1 MKKSIVL
8 IIACMLLGAVSAMA
22 QPQKVIAKDF
32 ERFYTIKVQDKFVV
46 KLTSSDKYAVRIVCD
61 ERIAAHV
68 QAYEKNGVL
77 NLILDEKGYTKEL
90 KKQLKQK
97 GAAQPTLEAEIFV
110 PEIKSLILT
119 DKVLL
124 TRCDVIKSDN
134 FTMTVTDDVKVQQL
148 KINCTSAEID
158 MSKSA
163 EVTDATFNV
172 SEKLSLKAGNS
183 VKAALIQNGGRA
195 SFDLGGSA
203 VLDMKSAVKFIEV
216 IATSGSESRIYGTTD
231 VLFVEGSGLS
241 RTDAEYLE
249 ARNGKVTLSG
259 SAKCYSNVLEKLT
272 LNLTG
277 GSMLTFKGMPAFI
290 VERILNSTL
299 IKADDPKRK

>member
-8 IIACMLLGAVSAMA
+8 IIVSMLLGGFAAMA

-46 KLTSSDKYAVRIVCD
+46 KLISSDKYAVRIVCD

-97 GAAQPTLEAEIFV
+97 GAAQPTLEAEIYI

-124 TRCDVIKSDN
+124 TRCDAIKSDN
-134 FTMTVTDDVKVQQL
+134 FTMTVTDDVKVQHL
-148 KINCTSAEID
+148 NINCTSADID
-158 MSKSA
+158 VSRSA
-163 EVTDATFNV
+163 ELSDAVFNV
-172 SEKLSLKAGNS
+172 TEKLTLKAANS
-183 VKAALIQNGGRA
+183 SKTGLIQNGGRA

-203 VLDMKSAVKFIEV
+203 ILDMKSSVKFVEV
-216 IATSGSESRIYGTTD
+216 IASSGSESRIYGNTD

-241 RTDAEYLE
+241 KTDVEYLE
-249 ARNGKVTLSG
+249 ATNGKVTLSG
-259 SAKCYSNVLEKLT
+259 SAKCYANVLEKLT
-272 LNLTG
+272 VNLTG
-277 GSMLTFKGMPAFI
+277 GSMLTFKGMPAFVI
-290 VERILNSTL
+290 ERIVNSTL

>member
-1 MKKSIVL
+1 
-8 IIACMLLGAVSAMA
+8 MA

-32 ERFYTIKVQDKFVV
+32 ERFYTVKVQDKLIV
-46 KLTSSDKYAVRIVCD
+46 KLKSSDKYAVRIICD

-77 NLILDEKGYTKEL
+77 HLILDEKGYTKEL
-90 KKQLKQK
+90 KKELKKK
-97 GAAQPTLEAEIFV
+97 GAAQPTLEAEIYV

-124 TRCDVIKSDN
+124 THCDAIRSDN

-148 KINCTSAEID
+148 NVTCTSADID
-158 MSKSA
+158 VSKNA
-163 EVTDATFNV
+163 ELTDAAFNV
-172 SEKLSLKAGNS
+172 SEKLSLKAANS
-183 VKAALIQNGGRA
+183 TKTGLIQNGGRA
-195 SFDLGGSA
+195 SLDLGGSA
-203 VLDMKSAVKFIEV
+203 VVEMKASVKFVEV
-216 IATSGSESRIYGTTD
+216 TAESGSESRIHGTAD
-231 VLFVEGSGLS
+231 MLFVEGSGLA
-241 RTDAEYLE
+241 RTDVEYLE

-272 LNLTG
+272 VNLTG
-277 GSMLTFKGMPAFI
+277 GSMLTFKGMPSFI
-290 VERILNSTL
+290 IERIVNSTL